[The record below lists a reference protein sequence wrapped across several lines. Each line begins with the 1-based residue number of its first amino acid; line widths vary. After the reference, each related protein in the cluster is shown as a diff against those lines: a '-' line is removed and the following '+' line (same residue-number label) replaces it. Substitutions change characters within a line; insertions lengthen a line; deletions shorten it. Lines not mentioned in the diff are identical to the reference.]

1 LNRVATEDIQ
11 DGAVTPQ
18 KLYAG
23 GTETTYIWVSA
34 ADGNDTT
41 GTGSVT
47 APYATITKAFSV
59 VTAARNTIYVLP
71 GTYTEASILTWPNV
85 NNVQLIGLDWG
96 GNVTITAPADG
107 GAEVILINPTF
118 TSATLSAFI
127 ENVLIYHGNSKIGV
141 KIDNAHMGSRK
152 LMVYLLTVPTYGSGN
167 SVDMSHTVTGQ
178 AIRLYMV
185 NCDEVTGLVNLL
197 TTTTDDR
204 FRFRNCTLIG
214 GVTNTGA
221 IASEITF
228 IDSVLLTSGL
238 TTDGA
243 NVLTLVGSVYRTS
256 TTGVYTP
263 AITGAQLAAAAGIT
277 GSQIASTTVAAG
289 NILGNTITTSQ
300 ISTTA
305 GILGSQL
312 GQGTT
317 HVLTGTV
324 AFGDTTG
331 AITGMTIPAKSLVT
345 DVIAV
350 PAAVFNGATF
360 SISIEDSGAPA
371 GFLPAMTLLNSTLT
385 VVNVAVGA
393 DPSTRGPLLWNSTT
407 GATCPITAYY
417 NSTDAVHATISK
429 SGSPSTGSLK
439 VYCVYVALA

>member
-1 LNRVATEDIQ
+1 MTLVPITTDYGGNLSTSLLNRVATEDIQ
-11 DGAVTPQ
+11 DGAVTPA
-18 KLYAG
+18 KLFAG

-47 APYATITKAFSV
+47 APYATITKAFST

-96 GNVTITAPADG
+96 GNVTITAPADAS
-107 GAEVILINPTF
+107 AEVILINPTF

-127 ENVLIYHGNSKIGV
+127 ENVLIYHGNSTIGV

-178 AIRLYMV
+178 AIRIYMV
-185 NCDEVTGLVNLL
+185 NCDEVTVLVNLL

-238 TTDGA
+238 TTNGA
-243 NVLTLVGSVYRTS
+243 NLLTLVGSIYRTS

-263 AITGAQLAAAAGIT
+263 AITGAQLSASSA
-277 GSQIASTTVAAG
+277 IAST
-289 NILGNTITTSQ
+289 
-300 ISTTA
+300 
-305 GILGSQL
+305 QL
-312 GQGTT
+312 ASGVTK
-317 HVLTGTV
+317 VLTGTIGH
-324 AFGDTTG
+324 ADTTKNVL
-331 AITGMTIPAKSLVT
+331 AIPANALVT

-350 PAAVFNGATF
+350 CTETWNGA
-360 SISIEDSGAPA
+360 SASLELGVSGTLA
-371 GFLPAMTLLNSTLT
+371 GFIPIASMGLT
-385 VVNVAVGA
+385 ATNVTGTTI
-393 DPSTRGPLLWNSTT
+393 STRGTLLWQPLVLTFATSGTVDTITNQGSALQYYTGASPVNLVGTVGGSAGATGSTT
-407 GATCPITAYY
+407 
-417 NSTDAVHATISK
+417 
-429 SGSPSTGSLK
+429 